1 MLARESEITLVNAH
15 ILFLDFDKV
24 YFPTFKEN
32 KMRHQSTAHIIMEI
46 SKEIEK
52 FAAEDYSEMFSWTD
66 EVDLEVLGDYLV
78 ERKNELDF
86 ERF

>member
-1 MLARESEITLVNAH
+1 
-15 ILFLDFDKV
+15 
-24 YFPTFKEN
+24 
-32 KMRHQSTAHIIMEI
+32 MRHQSTAHIIMEI

-66 EVDLEVLGDYLV
+66 EVDSEVLGNYLV